1 MQMTKQMTDA
11 YMNFNAHQ
19 KLEIYVKWL
28 IYFFWLYSTERIK
41 IILKNEISD
50 ARPAALKYGQQ
61 I

>member
-1 MQMTKQMTDA
+1 MTDA
-11 YMNFNAHQ
+11 YMNFNALQ

-41 IILKNEISD
+41 IINKLNQRRASSCSE
-50 ARPAALKYGQQ
+50 YGQQ